1 MDNTIN
7 FSIMVKAVLR
17 LSFFLLAG
25 TALVFFFGSCEIE
38 EDVFSDS
45 TLLIGKWNSGTL
57 FYRYQNNGNGATWD
71 TADDVTE
78 AEAQEFTWTLQ
89 KSVLTHIHIL
99 EMGGTVPKVYKV
111 TQLTHSSLRYE
122 DDFGKIFSFTKVD

>member
-1 MDNTIN
+1 
-7 FSIMVKAVLR
+7 MVKALFR
-17 LSFFLLAG
+17 LTFLLLAG
-25 TALVFFFGSCEIE
+25 VCMAVFLGSCEIE

-45 TLLIGKWNSGTL
+45 TLLIGKWRSGTL
-57 FYRYQNNGNGATWD
+57 FYRYHNNGGGATWD
-71 TADDVTE
+71 TSDDVTE

-89 KSVLTHIHIL
+89 QSVLTHIHIL

-122 DDFGKIFSFTKVD
+122 DDFGKKFSFTKVE